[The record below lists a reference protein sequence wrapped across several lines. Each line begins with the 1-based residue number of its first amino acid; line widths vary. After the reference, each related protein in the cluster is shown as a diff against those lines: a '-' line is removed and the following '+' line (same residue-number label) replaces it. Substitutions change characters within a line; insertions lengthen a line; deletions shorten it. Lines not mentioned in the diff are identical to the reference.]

1 VVRGRSSG
9 IFITGIKAIRFTD
22 FSAGGNLSA
31 QRKESPMSNRLLFAN
46 PARMPPP
53 HAPVARGPAAWA
65 SLRSA
70 WRRYRSRRHIAQ
82 LDSHMLKDIGVS
94 FAEAEAEANKPLW
107 RA

>member
-1 VVRGRSSG
+1 VWAWSSE
-9 IFITGIKAIRFTD
+9 IFITGIKPIRFTD
-22 FSAGGNLSA
+22 FPAGGNLSA
-31 QRKESPMSNRLLFAN
+31 QRKEGPMSNRLLFAN
-46 PARMPPP
+46 PTRMPQP
-53 HAPVARGPAAWA
+53 HVLVARGPSAWV

-70 WRRYRSRRHIAQ
+70 WRRYRSRQRIAQ